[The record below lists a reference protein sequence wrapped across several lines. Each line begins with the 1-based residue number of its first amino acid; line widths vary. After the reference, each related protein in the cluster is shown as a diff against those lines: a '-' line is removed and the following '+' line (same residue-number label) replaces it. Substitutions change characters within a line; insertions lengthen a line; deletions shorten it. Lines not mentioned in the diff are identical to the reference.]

1 MEVPLLSLFTG
12 KETEVQSHVAL
23 KDKKNEES

>member
-1 MEVPLLSLFTG
+1 MEVPLLSIFTD

-23 KDKKNEES
+23 MDKKNEQS